1 MVELTIPDELLNQI
15 TTAVAVHQ
23 PDLNISIFNEHI
35 ELEGCFVLNSSMG
48 EFDTYDVKIQVSQD
62 FPQTEPSVYETGE
75 RIPKTAD
82 RHVCPESRIC
92 CLGVWEEWLLTTSEP
107 SFSEFL
113 SGPLKDYF
121 VSQSW
126 FEVKGEWPYG
136 ERPHGTDGLVESYAE
151 VLGVDENLEIVIAH
165 LKTLALPV
173 AKGHLKCPC
182 GSNKRLR
189 YCHRNEVN
197 SLRAQIKPIMAKRML
212 SRITT

>member
-1 MVELTIPDELLNQI
+1 MVELTNLDELLNQI
-15 TTAVAVHQ
+15 TTAVEIHQ
-23 PDLNISIFNEHI
+23 PYLNISIFNKHI

-48 EFDTYDVKIQVSQD
+48 ICDTYDVKVQVSRD
-62 FPQTEPSVYETGE
+62 FPQTAPLVYETGE

-82 RHVCPESRIC
+82 RHVFPMSGNC

-107 SFSEFL
+107 SFCEFL

-126 FEVKGEWPYG
+126 FEIKGEWPYG
-136 ERPHGTDGLVESYAE
+136 ERSHGTNGIVESFAE
-151 VLGVDENLEIVIAH
+151 ILGVEERLEIVVAH
-165 LKTLALPV
+165 LKILALPV

-189 YCHRNEVN
+189 YCHRDEVN
-197 SLRAQIKPIMAKRML
+197 SLREKIKPIMAKRML